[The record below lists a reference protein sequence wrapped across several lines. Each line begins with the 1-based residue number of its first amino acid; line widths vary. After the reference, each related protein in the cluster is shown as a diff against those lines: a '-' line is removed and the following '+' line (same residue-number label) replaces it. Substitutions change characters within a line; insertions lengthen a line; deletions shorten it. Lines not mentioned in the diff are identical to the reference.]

1 MIKYGVINKKGGF
14 MKTQTRSK
22 ATRIIGII
30 LFVTLV
36 LSVGYSM
43 VNFILA
49 PDDISEAEPYQK
61 IKTDYLLMTTQCLL
75 GIVVM
80 MLPTFIAHKWK
91 IVVPNAIV
99 IMYFVFLYCAIYL
112 GEVHSFYY
120 LIPHWDTILH
130 AFSGAMLGALGF
142 MLVDIL
148 NKDQRVS
155 VNLSPL
161 FLSIFAFAF
170 ALAVGA
176 LWEIYEYAFD
186 AILGLNMQKHT
197 TEAGVA
203 LVGTQ
208 ALSDTMKD
216 IIIDA
221 LAALCVSVVGF
232 VISKSKRKKCS
243 EIDD

>member
-1 MIKYGVINKKGGF
+1 
-14 MKTQTRSK
+14 
-22 ATRIIGII
+22 
-30 LFVTLV
+30 
-36 LSVGYSM
+36 
-43 VNFILA
+43 
-49 PDDISEAEPYQK
+49 
-61 IKTDYLLMTTQCLL
+61 
-75 GIVVM
+75 
-80 MLPTFIAHKWK
+80 
-91 IVVPNAIV
+91 
-99 IMYFVFLYCAIYL
+99 
-112 GEVHSFYY
+112 
-120 LIPHWDTILH
+120 
-130 AFSGAMLGALGF
+130 

-232 VISKSKRKKCS
+232 VISKSKRKKRS

>member
-1 MIKYGVINKKGGF
+1 MKTGRKLKITKVAGVI
-14 MKTQTRSK
+14 
-22 ATRIIGII
+22 
-30 LFVTLV
+30 LLVTLV
-36 LSVGYSM
+36 VSVVYSF
-43 VNFILA
+43 VNFLLA
-49 PDDISEAEPYQK
+49 PAELADTQPYEK
-61 IKTDYLLMTTQCLL
+61 LKSDYLLMTTQCLL

-80 MLPTFIAHKWK
+80 TLPTLLDKKMK

-99 IMYFVFLYCAIYL
+99 VLYYAFLYCAIYL

-142 MLVDIL
+142 ILVDIL
-148 NKDQRVS
+148 NKDKNVS
-155 VNLSPL
+155 VSLSPL

-176 LWEIYEYAFD
+176 LWEIYEYSFD

-197 TEAGVA
+197 TEAGVV

-216 IIIDA
+216 LIIDA
-221 LAALCVSVVGF
+221 LAALCVSIVGF
-232 VISKSKRKKCS
+232 IISKSKRKKS
-243 EIDD
+243 DTEI